1 MWCEGLIGEK
11 SLRTKFQI
19 KRDKYLSKSRTCE
32 CSEMG
37 KEKRD
42 FSETSIRE
50 IREKFLARALNE
62 MRWRDGERI
71 CIVRRDES
79 LRRNKNH
86 NSYSKQSR
94 FLCGWLPQDKTIR
107 TITDGSVLRCVLFT
121 LTEWVIC

>member
-1 MWCEGLIGEK
+1 
-11 SLRTKFQI
+11 
-19 KRDKYLSKSRTCE
+19 
-32 CSEMG
+32 MG

-71 CIVRRDES
+71 CIIRRDES
-79 LRRNKNH
+79 LRKSKNH

-94 FLCGWLPQDKTIR
+94 FLCGWLPQDKTIH

-121 LTEWVIC
+121 LYRFGFACYPSAWVFTHPYKRQAAAMLLNGRV

>member
-1 MWCEGLIGEK
+1 MDTLMRCEGLIGEK

-50 IREKFLARALNE
+50 IRENS
-62 MRWRDGERI
+62 WRE
-71 CIVRRDES
+71 
-79 LRRNKNH
+79 H
-86 NSYSKQSR
+86 
-94 FLCGWLPQDKTIR
+94 
-107 TITDGSVLRCVLFT
+107 
-121 LTEWVIC
+121 